1 MTDDRYT
8 EPFQALDGLE
18 ARDAWDAITARAAD
32 PAIPALPPAPG
43 RPGRRVLAAAAV
55 IVALVA
61 GAVGVASLRDDG
73 SDGDDGR
80 VTAGPV
86 ANDPAS
92 MFGRRWTAVAVEVDG
107 RPQDVHAAGGLVLTF
122 EGRRATFTPAMGCPL
137 SVAGPLEGDR
147 WKPRGVSLHCTISAA
162 SESTSWLMA
171 LGVGYPPNVTVRE
184 PDDVEVAVD
193 GKSLTLATDGI
204 RLTFEESQAPMDLA
218 GTSWSATGFSEEG
231 IDRPVLST
239 RRGGAPTLR
248 FIAAN
253 GQSNDGLGLPGFAGC
268 NAFHAVAMPL
278 GAGGPPV
285 AVSAAGL
292 NVDTFG
298 HDLGPCSESLGAQ
311 ESWVRAFL
319 EDDPL
324 VVLRG
329 DRLVLWTDTVRTE
342 WTTVST
348 EGGDAAPDGSAS
360 TVPGPPDD
368 PASTAT
374 SVAEPTATTMSFEG
388 RGEPIVP
395 PGRDPNDS
403 EPGTW
408 HLTRDEHP
416 TGLWAVSS
424 AAEGWDAI
432 PATPG
437 WAGGPVFVD
446 FGVDGVVYVLGCDAH
461 AATLEWGDLGG
472 TGGSFASP
480 GRPCPNDVSA
490 GERAVLDVLG
500 GRFELGYSADHGE
513 WATAISFGRGGV
525 TVNLLPAVVTR
536 AQLRCGNAGG
546 IVVEI
551 TVRGAMG
558 QQGTVELRDAS
569 AEAVSRFA
577 RIPAGGGRVTLTPSV
592 AAEPPATAMVRAG
605 GTSPSDGTPVG
616 VARVTP
622 LPEGSVCR

>member
-1 MTDDRYT
+1 MTDDRHT

-18 ARDAWDAITARAAD
+18 ARDDWDAITARAAD
-32 PAIPALPPAPG
+32 PAIPSLPPAPG

-92 MFGRRWTAVAVEVDG
+92 MFGRRWTAIAVEVDG
-107 RPQDVHAAGGLVLTF
+107 RPQPVHAAGGLVLTF
-122 EGRRATFTPAMGCPL
+122 EGRRATFTPSFGCPFTFE
-137 SVAGPLEGDR
+137 GPLDEDR
-147 WKPRGVSLHCTISAA
+147 WKPSYVDVPCSISFAT
-162 SESTSWLMA
+162 ESRWWLTRID
-171 LGVGYPPNVTVRE
+171 PDRHRE
-184 PDDVEVAVD
+184 NGEPQDVVIAVD
-193 GKSLTLATDGI
+193 DETLTLAYDDI
-204 RLTFEESQAPMDLA
+204 RMTFEESEGPMGLA
-218 GTSWSATGFSEEG
+218 GTTWTATGFSEGGVE
-231 IDRPVLST
+231 RPVLPT

-248 FIAAN
+248 FLALD
-253 GQSNDGLGLPGFAGC
+253 GQLSDGLGLPGFAGC
-268 NAFHAVAMPL
+268 NAYHAASPSL
-278 GAGGPPV
+278 GSVDPPV
-285 AVSAAGL
+285 SVSAAGL
-292 NVDTFG
+292 IVDTFF
-298 HDLGPCSESLGAQ
+298 HDLGPCTESLGAQ
-311 ESWVRAFL
+311 ESWMLAFL

-342 WTTVST
+342 WTAASP
-348 EGGDAAPDGSAS
+348 EGGDGELDGSAS
-360 TVPGPPDD
+360 TVPGSQNDL
-368 PASTAT
+368 STTTTANT
-374 SVAEPTATTMSFEG
+374 EPTTTTMSFEG

-403 EPGTW
+403 DPGEW

-446 FGVDGVVYVLGCDAH
+446 FGVDREIRVFGCEIRAV
-461 AATLEWGDLGG
+461 AVEWGDLGG

-480 GRPCPNDVSA
+480 GRPCPDGVSG
-490 GERAVLDVLG
+490 GERAVLDVLAG
-500 GRFELGYSADHGE
+500 PFDLGTASAADGE
-513 WATAISFGRGGV
+513 VETAIVSGRAGV
-525 TVNLLPAVVTR
+525 TVNLRPAVITR

-546 IVVEI
+546 IVVEV
-551 TVRGAMG
+551 TVRGVVG
-558 QQGTVELRDAS
+558 QQGTVELRGAS
-569 AEAVSRFA
+569 GSVVSRFA
-577 RIPAGGGRVTLTPSV
+577 RAPAAGGQVTLTPSA
-592 AAEPPATAMVRAG
+592 AAEPPATAIVRAG
-605 GTSPSDGTPVG
+605 GTSPLDGTPVG